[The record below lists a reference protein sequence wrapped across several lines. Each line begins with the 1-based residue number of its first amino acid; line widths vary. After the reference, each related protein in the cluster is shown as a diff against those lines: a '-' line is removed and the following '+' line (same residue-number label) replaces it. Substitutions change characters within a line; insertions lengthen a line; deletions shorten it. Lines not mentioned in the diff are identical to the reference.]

1 MVGYRPERKHRYIY
15 QGKLYEDIAWN
26 DLAEVI
32 EAFHWKIN
40 EWYIVPPDGILKAGF
55 DQAFSLMALT
65 CMLIDTLSQYYL
77 GKTRSTQKTFKDF
90 LKETI
95 PPFDTQLPQP
105 IEYTNPRGNP
115 AQLETYADV
124 LYVGFRCGIL
134 HECHIPLYGGLT
146 GQDQLRGKMFD
157 VDPDICTKY
166 DDGRDCPT
174 VRMDPTLIYPAV
186 KTVFGQYINDLLT
199 TDPNFD
205 SRRELFKTKFSA
217 SFGEDLTNSKL

>member
-1 MVGYRPERKHRYIY
+1 MVSYRPVRKHRYIY
-15 QGKLYEDIAWN
+15 QGKLYEDITWDN
-26 DLAEVI
+26 LAEVI

-40 EWYIVPPDGILKAGF
+40 EWYIVPADGILKAGF

-77 GKTRSTQKTFKDF
+77 GQTKSSQTTFKDF

-95 PPFDTQLPQP
+95 PPFDTALPQP
-105 IEYTNPRGNP
+105 IDYTNPRGNP
-115 AQLETYADV
+115 DQLETYADV

-134 HECHIPLYGGLT
+134 HECHIPLYGGLA
-146 GQDQLRGKMFD
+146 GQDQLGGKMFD
-157 VDPDICTKY
+157 VDSDICTKY

-186 KTVFGQYINDLLT
+186 KAAFDRYISDLLNN
-199 TDPNFD
+199 DPKFNV
-205 SRRELFKTKFSA
+205 RRDQFKPKFFP